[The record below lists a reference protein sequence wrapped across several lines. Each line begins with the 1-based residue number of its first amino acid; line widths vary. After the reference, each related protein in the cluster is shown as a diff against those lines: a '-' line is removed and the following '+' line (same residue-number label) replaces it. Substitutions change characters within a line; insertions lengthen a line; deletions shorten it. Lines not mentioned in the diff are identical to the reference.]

1 LDFFAGDPMRRQRYS
16 AQQWATWFDEF
27 ERGDFTVAGFCQLKG
42 VSSNAFYQW
51 RKRLAQSASAADFV
65 AVEVP
70 RPALVEIDLPGGATM
85 RVPNDAA
92 ALRPVL
98 EVLCQLD
105 SDR

>member
-1 LDFFAGDPMRRQRYS
+1 MRRQRYS
-16 AQQWATWFDEF
+16 AEQWAAWFDEF

-51 RKRLAQSASAADFV
+51 RKRLAEAATAAGFV
-65 AVEVP
+65 AVEVSS
-70 RPALVEIDLPGGATM
+70 PALVEIDLPSGAIL
-85 RVPNDAA
+85 RVPNEVA